1 MPEVDELAVAMQ
13 NLRAVIHSL
22 RMNNLAFVDPEALD
36 EIRAMIKSLPTPE
49 ELNGLA
55 TSPDSI
61 KKVQE
66 NVGGILRL
74 IELYSRRDGEYKTRY
89 KSRTGLP
96 PRYKVMEWRETM
108 SNRNTLVRDLVRL
121 SGEADAG
128 GFSKFATSLL
138 SCAKEIKSGKLP
150 IEELLEASDSFLR
163 KANVQSRFIKT
174 AQGLPALRDPGL
186 GGIRKGL
193 EQIQTMF
200 SQIQQAFTDKLQ
212 YLNKSPKTQQFIQQL
227 GKIWQ
232 GVAQLEKATGQQI
245 DALQQPMAQI
255 EEAMEQTL
263 IPQSIMFQNKPT
275 PIEWVPDPDDPGMEM
290 AVINVNGQ
298 QYEVQS
304 DDSGALSVKPAT
316 APDAAAAGT
325 PAAAAGTP
333 APETTQ
339 QTQTAPGVPETSSQ
353 GQTLQDLSRSQLST
367 MIQKALP
374 SVWQSGYNGQ
384 AIASLTDDQMRE
396 ALQKGIGAKSLPSFI
411 NSALQQAASTK
422 VFNLKR
428 YSSKK

>member
-22 RMNNLAFVDPEALD
+22 RMNNLAFVDSEALD
-36 EIRAMIKSLPTPE
+36 EIRSMIKSLPAPE

-55 TSPDSI
+55 TSPESI

-108 SNRNTLVRDLVRL
+108 SNRNTLVKDLVRL
-121 SGEADAG
+121 SGEVDAE
-128 GFSKFATSLL
+128 GFSKFAASLL
-138 SCAKEIKSGKLP
+138 SCAKEVKGGKLP
-150 IEELLEASDSFLR
+150 VEELLEASDSFLR
-163 KANVQSRFIKT
+163 KANVQSRFIKI

-193 EQIQTMF
+193 EQIQIMF

-212 YLNKSPKTQQFIQQL
+212 YLNKSPKTQKFIQQL

-304 DDSGALSVKPAT
+304 DDAGTLSVKPAA
-316 APDAAAAGT
+316 APAGAASGAPVPAAG
-325 PAAAAGTP
+325 

-339 QTQTAPGVPETSSQ
+339 QMQGAPTAPTVPETSGQ
-353 GQTLQDLSRSQLST
+353 GQQKRLEDLGRQELVGL
-367 MIQKALP
+367 MQKHVP
-374 SVWQSGYNGQ
+374 NIPWKQQNGQ
-384 AIASLTDDQMRE
+384 PLDNNAIIDILKRNVGQSIFQNL
-396 ALQKGIGAKSLPSFI
+396 GI
-411 NSALQQAASTK
+411 AAESK